1 MRILMVGALSWN
13 PERVRS
19 LHERG
24 HELWGVWAR
33 SMGWDQGPYPMVE
46 DCVTTVTIDDAPRV
60 IAREHIDCVYGLF
73 QVYEPALWA
82 PAVPGVEHGVWTL
95 LRRLFAARA
104 EGTGVE
110 TMFGLRDVDT
120 SYVSSW
126 GGPARLSG
134 LTPPEYWSR
143 VFQGPAWAQ
152 SQEQPR

>member
-24 HELWGVWAR
+24 HQLWGVWAR

-60 IAREHIDCVYGLF
+60 IARERIDCVYGLF

-82 PAVPGVEHGVWTL
+82 PAVPGIEDDVWTL

-104 EGTGVE
+104 DGE
-110 TMFGLRDVDT
+110 FDV
-120 SYVSSW
+120 
-126 GGPARLSG
+126 PI
-134 LTPPEYWSR
+134 
-143 VFQGPAWAQ
+143 VFHYGFDVHTFDHEVMCALDGQIFCNR
-152 SQEQPR
+152 EQHT